1 MPKIRSV
8 QPSDHTEIS
17 VLLVSAF
24 QQPNE
29 SRLIE
34 ALRACGA
41 VEIELVAYDDTGLV
55 GHICLSR
62 LLAPE
67 GWLTIAPVA
76 VREPDQGKGYGGELI
91 RHALDLARQ
100 RKAKA
105 VVVVGDPPY
114 YKRFGFVFGGPAEL
128 TSPYPEKFTGLYPID
143 SSTAK
148 AKVAL
153 AYPKPFETV

>member
-1 MPKIRSV
+1 MPKIRNA

-29 SRLIE
+29 SRLISE
-34 ALRACGA
+34 LRACGA
-41 VEIELVAYDDTGLV
+41 VEIELVAYSDNGLV
-55 GHICLSR
+55 GHVCLSR

-67 GWLTIAPVA
+67 GWLTVAPVA
-76 VREPDQGKGYGGELI
+76 VREPDHGKGIGGELI
-91 RHALDLARQ
+91 RTALDQARQ

-105 VVVVGDPPY
+105 VVVVGDPAY
-114 YKRFGFVFGGPAEL
+114 YKRFGFVFGGPSEL
-128 TSPYPEKFTGLYPID
+128 TSPYPVQYTGLYPID
-143 SSTAK
+143 PATAK